1 MIQVAISRMARTMF
15 EGWQGMPGPNQ
26 IPVHLYRVPS
36 QPIPMEKKQQA
47 TRVKHDCQI
56 CEQCQG
62 SSIKTRPDGSYR
74 CNNCG
79 YDSAKG
85 KK

>member
-1 MIQVAISRMARTMF
+1 MDK
-15 EGWQGMPGPNQ
+15 
-26 IPVHLYRVPS
+26 
-36 QPIPMEKKQQA
+36 QPQA
-47 TRVKHDCQI
+47 TRVKHDRPI
-56 CEQCQG
+56 CEQCQA

-74 CNNCG
+74 CNQCG

>member
-1 MIQVAISRMARTMF
+1 
-15 EGWQGMPGPNQ
+15 
-26 IPVHLYRVPS
+26 
-36 QPIPMEKKQQA
+36 MEKKQQA
-47 TRVKHDCQI
+47 TRVKHDCPI

-62 SSIKTRPDGSYR
+62 SSIKTRQDGSYR

>member
-1 MIQVAISRMARTMF
+1 
-15 EGWQGMPGPNQ
+15 
-26 IPVHLYRVPS
+26 
-36 QPIPMEKKQQA
+36 MEKKHQA
-47 TRVKHDCQI
+47 PRVKHDRPV
-56 CEQCQG
+56 CEQCQA

-74 CNNCG
+74 CNRCG